1 MAGLKQI
8 KRRLVSVRNTR
19 QITRAMKLVSAAKL
33 NRAQDSTVRSR
44 QYAAALNK
52 MLNDLLSANAG
63 DEIAHPLMQVKARVK
78 QIRLVVIG
86 GSRGLC
92 GGYNTNINRQVD
104 SLIKRLRAEQPDA
117 KIQTII
123 LGRKPAEYFRRVG
136 LSYYKSYEQL
146 PEDPNRWPIAELCA
160 GLERGYS
167 SEDTETSIEGTN
179 VEGNPNEKAAE
190 GLQTESFQEAYL
202 IYTKFNS
209 VMTQKATVE
218 KILPFEI
225 PTNTSESNGP
235 TGLTIF
241 EPSKEVIFSG
251 LIPRLLQVKVQ
262 QACLNSVTSE
272 YASRMTAMDSATK
285 NAGEIIDGLKLTY
298 NRLRQSGITK
308 ELLDIVG
315 GAEALNE

>member
-52 MLNDLLSANAG
+52 MLSDLLGACAG
-63 DEIAHPLMQVKARVK
+63 HEIAHPLMQVKASVK
-78 QIRLVVIG
+78 RIRIVVVG

-104 SLIKRLRAEQPDA
+104 ALIKRLMLEQPNA
-117 KIQTII
+117 KIETIL

-136 LSYYKSYEQL
+136 LTYSKSYEQL
-146 PEDPNRWPIAELCA
+146 PEDPNKWPIAELCA
-160 GLERGYS
+160 GLERGY
-167 SEDTETSIEGTN
+167 
-179 VEGNPNEKAAE
+179 AAE
-190 GLQTESFQEAYL
+190 ENAASNSADRTSEKNGENTESFQEAYL
-202 IYTKFNS
+202 VYTKFNS

-225 PTNTSESNGP
+225 PLTSAESSS

-241 EPSKEVIFSG
+241 EPSAETIFSS
-251 LIPRLLQVKVQ
+251 LIPRLLRVKIQ